1 MDKKEVVRFWF
12 TSSVDDLDT
21 AEKLFEAKKY
31 HYALYFCQM
40 AIEKYI
46 KGLIVEK
53 SDQFATRTHDLIVL
67 AEQLDLNLSPNI
79 LEQFRTI
86 TQFNL
91 NARYDTYKRNFYNK
105 ATKSY
110 AIQWLKITKDILLW
124 LKKQ

>member
-1 MDKKEVVRFWF
+1 MDRKEVVKFWF
-12 TSSVDDLDT
+12 TSSADDLDT
-21 AEKLFEAKKY
+21 AKKLFETQKY

-40 AIEKYI
+40 AIEKQI

-53 SDQFATRTHDLIVL
+53 SDQHATRTHDLITL
-67 AEQLDLNLSPNI
+67 AEQLGLNLSPNH

-91 NARYDTYKRNFYNK
+91 NARYDTYKRNFYHK

-110 AIQWLKITKDILLW
+110 ATQWLKITKDILLW